1 MLLEIEVFV
10 SFPEIIKDLLLP
22 LIQYLLQL
30 LASFLSLPSIFLSCV
45 VHHAARI
52 LAKLVESVY
61 KLLYSSI
68 LSI

>member
-30 LASFLSLPSIFLSCV
+30 LASFLSLPGIFLSCV

-52 LAKLVESVY
+52 LAELVESVY